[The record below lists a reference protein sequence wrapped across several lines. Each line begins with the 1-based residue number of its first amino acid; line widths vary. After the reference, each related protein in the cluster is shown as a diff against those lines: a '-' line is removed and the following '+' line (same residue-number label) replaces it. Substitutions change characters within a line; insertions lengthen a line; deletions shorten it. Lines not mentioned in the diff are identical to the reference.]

1 VKGRENVIIGGH
13 MRFECL
19 KDLGYTEVPVIELN
33 IPNLD
38 KEKELC
44 IRLNKNGGEFDW
56 DLLAEFDETLLDDV
70 GFTSEEV
77 DEIFDDMDTNPEV
90 FDLEKELK
98 KLDIKEIQTKEGD
111 IWQLGENRLMCG
123 NSMVEDDVL
132 KLMDGEKADM
142 CFTDP
147 PYILD
152 YLNGKKKNGKPTE
165 GFGYKRDR
173 KYIGTDEL
181 PPDFTEKW
189 MGNINKIQKEDFN
202 IIVYENWK
210 NLRVIWGEMEK
221 HWKVKNMIVWHLAN
235 RVQGFAAKH
244 KLFNKHDIAIV
255 GSTEDNPSLNLEDE
269 KEEILQNEYETA
281 LFAISKKPHW
291 ESYGK
296 NKKYCPTD
304 FIEFHADD
312 EKHSGQG
319 VIFGTK
325 PVEILIPY
333 IKILTKRNDLIIE
346 PFGGSGSTLIAAQRM
361 HRRCYIMEKCSIYA
375 EIIKKRWETLTDK
388 KGVKITPKKS

>member
-1 VKGRENVIIGGH
+1 

-147 PYILD
+147 PYIYWITSMAKRKTVNLPKD
-152 YLNGKKKNGKPTE
+152 SVTSVTE
-165 GFGYKRDR
+165 N
-173 KYIGTDEL
+173 T
-181 PPDFTEKW
+181 
-189 MGNINKIQKEDFN
+189 
-202 IIVYENWK
+202 
-210 NLRVIWGEMEK
+210 
-221 HWKVKNMIVWHLAN
+221 
-235 RVQGFAAKH
+235 
-244 KLFNKHDIAIV
+244 
-255 GSTEDNPSLNLEDE
+255 
-269 KEEILQNEYETA
+269 
-281 LFAISKKPHW
+281 
-291 ESYGK
+291 
-296 NKKYCPTD
+296 
-304 FIEFHADD
+304 
-312 EKHSGQG
+312 
-319 VIFGTK
+319 
-325 PVEILIPY
+325 
-333 IKILTKRNDLIIE
+333 
-346 PFGGSGSTLIAAQRM
+346 
-361 HRRCYIMEKCSIYA
+361 
-375 EIIKKRWETLTDK
+375 
-388 KGVKITPKKS
+388 

>member
-1 VKGRENVIIGGH
+1 